1 MDKWKMKVR
10 KEKIQKEKVQK
21 EKVQKEKT
29 PKGMLLFSIRNKII
43 VCFLVPVIFMIIIG
57 VCAYQKAVSGMSEKF
72 RETAGQ
78 TVDMAADYVSM
89 VCSFIE
95 SEGMKYAY
103 DSSLTDYFY
112 GMYDSDPKGRSN
124 LITTMRTQAIT
135 SKNTNQ
141 FISDIH
147 IVTKPGISMITSSGS
162 TYGGSEHDGIFT
174 EYKES
179 VADESGKGIQRWID
193 DHAMLDEAI
202 GLNKDSY
209 IMAYQ
214 LLSQKSNACVVVDIK
229 PSSIQDLIGQ
239 IDLGEGSIVG
249 FVTQNGRE
257 LISENIQEGDNSIL
271 TEGEK
276 VFYGQEFFPDVAAM
290 TEDESGV
297 QQVNFQGQKYQFFYS
312 TSVRMGST
320 VCALV
325 PVHAIVKQAETIRS
339 LTVVLVVLAC
349 MIVVTIGI
357 LTVVGIQT
365 NMSRISKKFGEVA
378 KGDLTVEVKVKGRD
392 EFKNLAASANHMIHN
407 TKKLVT
413 KVSAATGELEA
424 SAKDV
429 DEVSGIIS
437 SHSTEITHA
446 VDEINEG
453 MIRQTAHAQECV
465 AKTQLLSNEMQEV
478 STVVGQVE
486 KLVGETKE
494 LIAHGMEI
502 VSQLGEKAKETTDI
516 TKQVGESI
524 ESLQEESDTIN
535 SFVATITAISQQTN
549 LLSLNASIEAARAG
563 EAGRGF
569 AVVAEEI
576 RKLAEDSAQA
586 AGQIRN
592 NVGHITE
599 QTMNSVESAQ
609 AAQDMV
615 TSQTDAVEQAIR
627 LFNDMQERM
636 NQLVDG
642 LKNISDSTGHAD
654 QECSY
659 TVEAVKNISGIIEE
673 TTNSVEVVRE
683 VVDQLMQGVQNL
695 NQTSTALGENMESL
709 KTEISGFSI

>member
-1 MDKWKMKVR
+1 MDKWKKKAR
-10 KEKIQKEKVQK
+10 KEKAS
-21 EKVQKEKT
+21 
-29 PKGMLLFSIRNKII
+29 KGMLLFSIRNKII
-43 VCFLVPVIFMIIIG
+43 VSFLVPVIFMIIIG

-72 RETAGQ
+72 QETAGQ
-78 TVDMAADYVSM
+78 TVDMAEDYVSM

-103 DSSLTDYFY
+103 DSKLSDYFY
-112 GMYDSDPKGRSN
+112 GMYDNDPKEKSN

-141 FISDIH
+141 YISDIH

-174 EYKES
+174 AYKES
-179 VADESGKGIQRWID
+179 VADESGKGIERWID
-193 DHAMLDEAI
+193 DHTVLDEAI
-202 GLNKDSY
+202 GLKKDSY

-239 IDLGEGSIVG
+239 IDLGDGSIVG
-249 FVTQNGRE
+249 FVTKNGRE
-257 LISENIQEGDNSIL
+257 LINENLKEGESSIL
-271 TEGEK
+271 TEGEN
-276 VFYGQEFFPDVAAM
+276 VFYGQEFFPDVASM
-290 TEDESGV
+290 TEDESSV
-297 QQVNFQGQKYQFFYS
+297 KQITYHGQKYQFFYS

-320 VCALV
+320 VCAMV
-325 PVHAIVKQAETIRS
+325 PVYTIVKQAETIRS
-339 LTVVLVVLAC
+339 ITVILVVLAC
-349 MIVVTIGI
+349 IVALTIGI
-357 LTVVGIQT
+357 FTVVGIQT
-365 NMSRISKKFGEVA
+365 NMSRFSRKFGEVA

-392 EFKNLAASANHMIHN
+392 EFRNLADSANHMIRH

-413 KVSAATGELEA
+413 KVTAATEELEH

-453 MIRQTAHAQECV
+453 MIRQTSHAQECV
-465 AKTQLLSNEMQEV
+465 EKTQLLSSEMQEV
-478 STVVGQVE
+478 SEIVAKVE
-486 KLVGETKE
+486 NLVGETE
-494 LIAHGMEI
+494 EMIAHGMAI
-502 VSQLGEKAKETTDI
+502 VSQLGETAKKTNDI

-524 ESLQEESDTIN
+524 ESLREESDTIN
-535 SFVATITAISQQTN
+535 SFVSTITAISTQTN

-592 NVGHITE
+592 NVEHITE

-609 AAQDMV
+609 TAQNMV
-615 TSQTDAVEQAIR
+615 ADQTTAVEQAIK
-627 LFNDMQERM
+627 LFDDMQERM
-636 NQLVDG
+636 NALVKG
-642 LKNISDSTGHAD
+642 LKNISDSTNNAD
-654 QECSY
+654 KECGY
-659 TVEAVKNISGIIEE
+659 TVEAVKNISEIIEE
-673 TTNSVEVVRE
+673 TTDSVEVVRE
-683 VVDQLMQGVQNL
+683 VIEQLMTGVKNL
-695 NQTSTALGENMESL
+695 NQTSDALGENMESL
-709 KTEISGFSI
+709 KTEISEFSI

>member
-1 MDKWKMKVR
+1 MDKWKMKV
-10 KEKIQKEKVQK
+10 QKEKVQK
-21 EKVQKEKT
+21 EKVQKEKS

-271 TEGEK
+271 TEG
-276 VFYGQEFFPDVAAM
+276 QP
-290 TEDESGV
+290 
-297 QQVNFQGQKYQFFYS
+297 
-312 TSVRMGST
+312 
-320 VCALV
+320 
-325 PVHAIVKQAETIRS
+325 
-339 LTVVLVVLAC
+339 
-349 MIVVTIGI
+349 
-357 LTVVGIQT
+357 
-365 NMSRISKKFGEVA
+365 
-378 KGDLTVEVKVKGRD
+378 
-392 EFKNLAASANHMIHN
+392 
-407 TKKLVT
+407 
-413 KVSAATGELEA
+413 
-424 SAKDV
+424 
-429 DEVSGIIS
+429 
-437 SHSTEITHA
+437 
-446 VDEINEG
+446 
-453 MIRQTAHAQECV
+453 
-465 AKTQLLSNEMQEV
+465 
-478 STVVGQVE
+478 
-486 KLVGETKE
+486 
-494 LIAHGMEI
+494 
-502 VSQLGEKAKETTDI
+502 
-516 TKQVGESI
+516 
-524 ESLQEESDTIN
+524 
-535 SFVATITAISQQTN
+535 
-549 LLSLNASIEAARAG
+549 
-563 EAGRGF
+563 
-569 AVVAEEI
+569 
-576 RKLAEDSAQA
+576 
-586 AGQIRN
+586 
-592 NVGHITE
+592 
-599 QTMNSVESAQ
+599 
-609 AAQDMV
+609 
-615 TSQTDAVEQAIR
+615 
-627 LFNDMQERM
+627 
-636 NQLVDG
+636 
-642 LKNISDSTGHAD
+642 
-654 QECSY
+654 
-659 TVEAVKNISGIIEE
+659 
-673 TTNSVEVVRE
+673 
-683 VVDQLMQGVQNL
+683 
-695 NQTSTALGENMESL
+695 
-709 KTEISGFSI
+709 